1 MHEIAIAKKII
12 GAVKATALEHGFHR
26 INKAKLRIGR
36 MHGFEASQLNVA
48 LKTLQDEEILQGL
61 VFDID
66 TIPVELKCCACRQ
79 QFTDER
85 FENESFAHQVAH
97 APVFYIPP
105 QCPSCFTD
113 TVELVSGNELELLCL
128 EGK

>member
-1 MHEIAIAKKII
+1 MHEITIAKKII
-12 GAVKATALEHGFHR
+12 GAVKATALKQGFQR
-26 INKAKLRIGR
+26 INKAKLKIGR
-36 MHGFEASQLNVA
+36 MHGFEAKQLNIA
-48 LKTLQDEEILQGL
+48 LKTFQGEEILQGL

-66 TIPVELKCCACRQ
+66 TIPVKLYCRSCRHN
-79 QFTDER
+79 FMDER

-105 QCPSCFTD
+105 KCPSCFTD

-128 EGK
+128 EGN